1 MKPSYSS
8 AFGIGALV
16 GVVLAVAAFLFA
28 AATGGVSK
36 MTVVGEVPSIEPAF
50 AVPASAFWIVA
61 IIVGTVLGL
70 LLAIATRAIAQV
82 IDPEAKGAPWWAIAG
97 LGAVVGAA
105 VAFAVY
111 PLGITLLG
119 SVADGLA
126 TVTVMQ
132 LLGLT
137 ILAGVA
143 GGAAITW
150 QSYILARPPVPEEDP
165 ELLAT

>member
-1 MKPSYSS
+1 MRPSYSS

-16 GVVLAVAAFLFA
+16 GVVLALATLLFV
-28 AATGGVSK
+28 AATGAVSK
-36 MTVVGEVPSIEPAF
+36 MTVVGDVPSIEPAF

-61 IIVGTVLGL
+61 IIAGTVAGL
-70 LLAIATRAIAQV
+70 ILAIATRAIAQV
-82 IDPEAKGAPWWAIAG
+82 IDPESDGAPGWAIAG

-105 VAFAVY
+105 VAFAVF
-111 PLGITLLG
+111 PLGISLLG
-119 SVADGLA
+119 SVQDGVA

-137 ILAGVA
+137 VLAGVA

-150 QSYILARPPVPEEDP
+150 QSYILARPPVAEEDP